1 MSSEISFR
9 IDGMTCAACVG
20 RVERVLKRQPGVRE
34 ATVNLA
40 TEQARVE
47 LDDDGADLP
56 ALLAAVD
63 DAGYTTARARLE
75 LQVEGMT
82 CAACVSRVERVLRK
96 SSGC

>member
-1 MSSEISFR
+1 MSETIR
-9 IDGMTCAACVG
+9 LDVGGMTCAACVG
-20 RVERVLKRQPGVRE
+20 RVERVLRRQPGVRE

-40 TEQARVE
+40 TEQARIE

-75 LQVEGMT
+75 L
-82 CAACVSRVERVLRK
+82 
-96 SSGC
+96 